1 VVDADVNIFDDSSMW
16 GAITSK
22 VRVDE
27 DVFMIRNAKGHP
39 LDPVA
44 RKGFLVDKVG
54 IDATK
59 PLSDYPETVRV
70 PGVEKI
76 DLDQYFDDRLRK

>member
-1 VVDADVNIFDDSSMW
+1 VVDSGVNIFDDSSMW
-16 GAITSK
+16 NAIATR

-39 LDPVA
+39 LDPTA
-44 RKGFLVDKVG
+44 RKGFLVEKVG

-70 PGVEKI
+70 PGMNEI
-76 DLDQYFDDRLRK
+76 DLDHYFG